1 MFLATVIGPTGS
13 GKSAL
18 ALYLAQQFGGEIVN
32 CDSLQLYRGFDI
44 GTAKTPPGERRG
56 VPHHLFDVL
65 TPQESYSAGEYARE
79 ARKVIAEIAG
89 RGRLP
94 IVVGGT
100 GFYLRALL
108 EGLPVLP
115 KRDERLRERLQQR
128 ERLRPGN
135 LHRLLSRLE
144 PGAAGRIHA
153 NDVQKTM
160 RALEVRLL
168 TQQPMPPRSE
178 ASALQG
184 YGVIKLG
191 LDPDRATLQERL
203 ETRTRSMFAH
213 GLIEE
218 VRGLLA
224 QGSTGNEKPFEAL
237 GYKQALLHLRGG
249 LTLEQAIES
258 TIVETRQYA
267 KRQRTWFRRDSE
279 IRWLHGFGDDPEIIA
294 QASQANINAV
304 RGA

>member
-1 MFLATVIGPTGS
+1 M
-13 GKSAL
+13 
-18 ALYLAQQFGGEIVN
+18 
-32 CDSLQLYRGFDI
+32 
-44 GTAKTPPGERRG
+44 
-56 VPHHLFDVL
+56 
-65 TPQESYSAGEYARE
+65 
-79 ARKVIAEIAG
+79 
-89 RGRLP
+89 
-94 IVVGGT
+94 
-100 GFYLRALL
+100 
-108 EGLPVLP
+108 
-115 KRDERLRERLQQR
+115 
-128 ERLRPGN
+128 
-135 LHRLLSRLE
+135 
-144 PGAAGRIHA
+144 
-153 NDVQKTM
+153 
-160 RALEVRLL
+160 
-168 TQQPMPPRSE
+168 
-178 ASALQG
+178 
-184 YGVIKLG
+184 IKLG

>member
-1 MFLATVIGPTGS
+1 MFLAAVVGPTGS

-18 ALYLAQQFGGEIVN
+18 ALCLAQQFGGEIVN

-44 GTAKTPPGERRG
+44 GTAKTPPGDRRG
-56 VPHHLFDVL
+56 IPHHLFDVL

-79 ARKVIAEIAG
+79 ARKVIAEIAA

-115 KRDERLRERLQQR
+115 GRDERLRERLLER
-128 ERLRPGN
+128 ERLRPGS
-135 LHRLLSRLE
+135 LHRLLTRLE
-144 PGAAGRIHA
+144 PGAAARIHA

-168 TQQPMPPRSE
+168 TQQALPPPAE
-178 ASALQG
+178 AQALEG
-184 YGVIKLG
+184 YAVIKLG
-191 LDPDRATLQERL
+191 LDPDRAELQQRL
-203 ETRTRSMFAH
+203 ETRTRAMFAH

-218 VRGLLA
+218 VEGLLA
-224 QGSTGNEKPFEAL
+224 QGATGNEKTFEAL
-237 GYKQALLHLRGG
+237 GYKQALLHLRGV
-249 LTLEQAIES
+249 LTLEQAVES
-258 TIVETRQYA
+258 TIIETRQYA
-267 KRQRTWFRRDSE
+267 KRQRTWFRRDPE
-279 IRWLHGFGDDPEIIA
+279 IRWLQGFGDDTEILA
-294 QASQANINAV
+294 QATQTDINAL